1 MEGEERCRRGDAA
14 GGREREKGGG
24 KREGE
29 REREKEK
36 VRGIMNLEY
45 VESDVYVSEGLAGCQ
60 LGLLN
65 IVPGRLTH
73 QSTQMS
79 SWTLKMCTDMH
90 INSNV
95 HFLQ

>member
-1 MEGEERCRRGDAA
+1 MEEGMRDAEGGCSWRRG
-14 GGREREKGGG
+14 K
-24 KREGE
+24 
-29 REREKEK
+29 REKEK

-45 VESDVYVSEGLAGCQ
+45 IESDVYTSEGLARCQ

-79 SWTLKMCTDMH
+79 SWILKNGH
-90 INSNV
+90 
-95 HFLQ
+95 

>member
-1 MEGEERCRRGDAA
+1 MEGEERCRRGMQLEE
-14 GGREREKGGG
+14 GKER
-24 KREGE
+24 
-29 REREKEK
+29 KEK

-45 VESDVYVSEGLAGCQ
+45 IESDVNVSEGLAKCQ

-79 SWTLKMCTDMH
+79 SGILKNGH
-90 INSNV
+90 
-95 HFLQ
+95 